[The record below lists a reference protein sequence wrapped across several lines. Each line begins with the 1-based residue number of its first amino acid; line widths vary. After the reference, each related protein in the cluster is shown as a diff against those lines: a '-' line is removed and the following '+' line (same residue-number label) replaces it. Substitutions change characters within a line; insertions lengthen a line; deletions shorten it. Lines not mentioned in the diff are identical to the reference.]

1 MSPIKIAVCASGEG
15 SNFQAIVEA
24 SRRGDLRAEVV
35 GLLTNRGKIGA
46 LGRALHLN
54 VESRVVSP
62 GKYKSRSAWDQAM
75 AKQLEAW
82 GAEWVVLAGFLAL
95 IGPKVL
101 AKFPDLVINSH
112 PSLLPKYGGAGMYG
126 ERVFEAVVAAGERE
140 TGVTFHLVNARFD
153 EGRVLHQVKIP
164 VLAGESAA
172 QLAERVKLEENRLYP
187 KVLNDLIHNPS

>member
-1 MSPIKIAVCASGEG
+1 
-15 SNFQAIVEA
+15 
-24 SRRGDLRAEVV
+24 
-35 GLLTNRGKIGA
+35 
-46 LGRALHLN
+46 
-54 VESRVVSP
+54 
-62 GKYKSRSAWDQAM
+62 M

-101 AKFPDLVINSH
+101 AKFPDRVINSH
-112 PSLLPKYGGAGMYG
+112 PSLLPKYVGAGMYG

-153 EGRVLHQVKIP
+153 EGRVLHHVKIP

-172 QLAERVKLEENRLYP
+172 QWAERLKLEENRRYP
-187 KVLNDLIHNPS
+187 KVLND